1 MISVGELNLA
11 NSVIDNEFRIAVLE
25 YFINFL
31 MSKQNLSQS
40 DLKEIPKIKNRIAND
55 LKKKYPSLDLQFPDF
70 EKLS

>member
-11 NSVIDNEFRIAVLE
+11 NSAIDNEFRIAVLE

-40 DLKEIPKIKNRIAND
+40 DLNEIPKIKNRIAND
-55 LKKKYPSLDLQFPDF
+55 LKKKYPSLDLKFPDF
-70 EKLS
+70 EQLS